1 MPDGVGWLARRG
13 RKEGGTERVEEKMGA
28 SGGVDT
34 REGESEGE
42 MVQFVSQGT
51 IQRNDCI
58 DTYMGMWKPHESER
72 KQKRISESLK

>member
-1 MPDGVGWLARRG
+1 M
-13 RKEGGTERVEEKMGA
+13 EEKMGA

-58 DTYMGMWKPHESER
+58 DTYMGMWKPIR
-72 KQKRISESLK
+72 N